1 PEDVE
6 AAWNVFEELVQGRR
20 SHADF
25 ESRMLRRNGQVIS
38 VRHTLARL
46 ADAEGRLRCM
56 LAMVEDITDRRFAHD
71 ALRESEARLQAFT
84 NHSPALMS
92 LKDAEEIG
100 RASCRER
107 V

>member
-1 PEDVE
+1 SCCGRASAGPRTVADLAHREDVE
-6 AAWNVFEELVQGRR
+6 SAWNVFEELVQGRR

-46 ADAEGRLRCM
+46 TDAEGRIRCM

-71 ALRESEARLQAFT
+71 ALRESEARLQ
-84 NHSPALMS
+84 
-92 LKDAEEIG
+92 
-100 RASCRER
+100 
-107 V
+107 